1 MASVGAAV
9 AGLALAGGLALLVGS
24 LDTPTVIAAGL
35 ALATLF
41 VMLVHPELPVHVV
54 LFVVYTN
61 LGVVAAR
68 QGATSGAVGGAVLA
82 LLAIPLAHHLVIRR
96 RELRSGPVFALMLVL
111 LGIFALSAAGAVDA
125 STAIGRIVTYAVEG
139 LAIYLMIVNVVRTVP
154 TMRRVVG
161 TLLLAGSVIGGV
173 TLYQGVT
180 ASFTNDFGGLAQ
192 SSAAFGVDDPAVE
205 GTSLEDG
212 SMVAGMVN
220 RAGGPVNEPNRFAQV
235 LIVLLP
241 LALFQIRFGRTG
253 PARAFGLATGFL
265 ILGGM
270 LLTYSRGA
278 FLTLAVLVAICAVV
292 GFVRPSRIVLTAV
305 ALLMVAPVLAPGIY
319 DRIGS
324 ISGALDVLDPADR
337 SGAEPVARGRTTET
351 LAAMHAFLDH
361 PLLGVGPGQYVHH
374 YSVRYQLDP
383 NIGMRYIPEPRRAHN
398 LYAEMAAEVGML
410 GLLTFLSMPMVLLV
424 MLWRRRRAAVAAY
437 RPDLANLSTA
447 FWLAILAYLGT
458 GVFLHLAFERYYWLL
473 LALSAATCYALDE
486 EAERMEA
493 DELGGLDVYDGPES
507 LTARAEAWP
516 VDAYGATAPRYD
528 PGGWGWRDDSGHRWE
543 ATV

>member
-24 LDTPTVIAAGL
+24 LDTPMVIAAGL

-54 LFVVYTN
+54 LFVVYSN
-61 LGVVAAR
+61 VGVAVLR
-68 QGATSGAVGGAVLA
+68 YGSGSGAAAGAVFA
-82 LLAIPLAHHLVIRR
+82 LLAIPLGHHLVIER

-111 LGIFALSAAGAVDA
+111 LGIFALSAARAVDA
-125 STAIGRIVTYAVEG
+125 SAAIGRIVSYAVEG
-139 LAIYLMIVNVVRTVP
+139 LAVYLTIVNVVRTVP
-154 TMRRVVG
+154 TVRRVVA

-180 ASFTNDFGGLAQ
+180 GSFTDDFWGLAQ
-192 SSAAFGVDDPAVE
+192 SSAAFAVDDPSIE
-205 GTSLEDG
+205 GTSPEEGVVLDG
-212 SMVAGMVN
+212 VVN
-220 RAGGPVNEPNRFAQV
+220 RAGGPMDEPNRFAQV
-235 LIVLLP
+235 LLLLLP
-241 LALFQIRFGRTG
+241 LSLFQIRFGRTG
-253 PARAFGLATGFL
+253 LSRAFGLATGFL

-278 FLTLAVLVAICAVV
+278 FLTLAVLVALCAVV
-292 GFVRPSRIVLTAV
+292 GFVRPSRIVLAAV
-305 ALLMVAPVLAPGIY
+305 ALLVVAPVLAPGIY

-337 SGAEPVARGRTTET
+337 SSAEPVARGRTTET
-351 LAAMHAFLDH
+351 LAAIHAFLDH
-361 PLLGVGPGQYVHH
+361 PVLGVGPGHYLPH

-383 NIGMRYIPEPRRAHN
+383 NTGMRFLPEPRRAHN
-398 LYAEMAAEVGML
+398 LYAEMAAESGAL
-410 GLLTFLSMPMVLLV
+410 GLLTFVSMPLLLLA
-424 MLWRRRRAAVAAY
+424 MLWRRRRALASR
-437 RPDLANLSTA
+437 RPDLAYLATA
-447 FWLAILAYLGT
+447 FWLAILGYLGT
-458 GVFLHLAFERYYWLL
+458 GVFLHLALERYYWLL

-493 DELGGLDVYDGPES
+493 DELGGLDDYDGPDS

-516 VDAYGATAPRYD
+516 VDVYGGTGPRYD
-528 PGGWGWRDDSGHRWE
+528 PGGWEWRDDSGHHWE
-543 ATV
+543 ARV